1 MIEEKMPEELPEVVD
16 KQMAIFDFMSFA
28 RQVPVKKS
36 KFSDP
41 KFSDLCNHIW
51 TNIQVL
57 AEDCECIDIIFHLY
71 HQMSIKGNEWNRRG
85 KQAGI
90 LTDVSHDD

>member
-1 MIEEKMPEELPEVVD
+1 MPEELPEVVD

-41 KFSDLCNHIW
+41 KFSDLCNHI
-51 TNIQVL
+51 
-57 AEDCECIDIIFHLY
+57 
-71 HQMSIKGNEWNRRG
+71 
-85 KQAGI
+85 
-90 LTDVSHDD
+90 